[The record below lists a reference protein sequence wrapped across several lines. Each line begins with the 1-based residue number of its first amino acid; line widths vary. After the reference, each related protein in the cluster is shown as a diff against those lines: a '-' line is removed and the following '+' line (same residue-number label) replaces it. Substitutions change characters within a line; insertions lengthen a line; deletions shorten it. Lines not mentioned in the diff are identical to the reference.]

1 MGTTIDLLPHRP
13 PWLLVDRVVAKTETT
28 VEAHKLLAADD
39 PLLVR
44 ATLELPDFLVLEA
57 LAQAAAC
64 LATEALGRHTG
75 LLVAATQ
82 FHPRERARAGET
94 LRLVA
99 VRQAV
104 LGRLHRFDCT
114 AFVGERLIAQG
125 QLTFALE
132 ETP

>member
-13 PWLLVDRVVAKTETT
+13 PWLLVDRVVAKSETT

-44 ATLELPDFLVLEA
+44 DELPDFLVLEA

-82 FHPRERARAGET
+82 FHPIERARAGET
-94 LRLVA
+94 LRLLA

-114 AFVGERLIAQG
+114 ALVDERLIARG

>member
-13 PWLLVDRVVAKTETT
+13 PWLLVDRVVAQTETT

-44 ATLELPDFLVLEA
+44 PTLELPDFLVLEA

-75 LLVAATQ
+75 LLVAATH
-82 FHPRERARAGET
+82 FHAQDRARTGEI

-99 VRQAV
+99 EREAM
-104 LGRLHRFDCT
+104 LGRLHRFAGH
-114 AFVGERLIAQG
+114 AFVGERAIASG
-125 QLTFALE
+125 RLTFALQE
-132 ETP
+132 EP

>member
-13 PWLLVDRVVAKTETT
+13 PWLLVDRVVAKSETT

-44 ATLELPDFLVLEA
+44 DELPDFLVLEA

-94 LRLVA
+94 LRLLA

-114 AFVGERLIAQG
+114 ACVGERLIARG